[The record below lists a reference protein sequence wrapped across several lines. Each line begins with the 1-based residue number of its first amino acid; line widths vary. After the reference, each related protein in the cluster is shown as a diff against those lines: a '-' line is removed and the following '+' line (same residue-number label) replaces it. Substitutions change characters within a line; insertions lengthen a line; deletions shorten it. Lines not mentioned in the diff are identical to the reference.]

1 MHYLILSIVCSV
13 LVGVVF
19 KLARPRGFDAFA
31 VISWNYA
38 AALLL
43 CALVFKPEVSALNTH
58 APWLL
63 YFGLAL
69 LLPGVFFLLVQSIH
83 FTGIVRTDAAQ
94 RLSLFIPILASWLLF
109 KEEFSGVKTAGILCA
124 FTALFLL
131 MGKKSEP
138 GGTQGRYYPL
148 LVLLGYGLI
157 DLLFK
162 SLSKQT
168 EIPYTTSLFAIF
180 GMALPVAVGLR
191 FIAKTRSEKPKRDLA
206 LGLLIGLL
214 NFGNILSYLQAHR
227 HFYESPST
235 VFAGMNMGV
244 ILLGTAVGI
253 FGFKEKLQAG
263 NYAGL
268 VLALVSVI
276 LIVAS
281 QMGWG

>member
-1 MHYLILSIVCSV
+1 MLYLILSIFCSV

-19 KLARPRGFDAFA
+19 KLARPKGFDAFA

-43 CALVFKPEVSALNTH
+43 CALVFKPEVSAFEAG

-63 YFGLAL
+63 YGGLAL

-94 RLSLFIPILASWLLF
+94 RLSLFIPILAAWLVF
-109 KEEFSGVKTAGILCA
+109 GEHFSAVKTAGIVCA

-138 GGTQGRYYPL
+138 GGSRGRYYPM
-148 LVLLGYGLI
+148 LVLLGYGII
-157 DLLFK
+157 DLMFK
-162 SLSKQT
+162 ALSKQT
-168 EIPYTTSLFAIF
+168 DIPYSTSLFAIF
-180 GMALPVAVGLR
+180 AMALPVAVGLR
-191 FIAKTRSEKPKRDLA
+191 FMAKTGRSKPGRDLL
-206 LGLLIGLL
+206 LGMVIGLL
-214 NFGNILSYLQAHR
+214 NFGNILSYLEAHR
-227 HFYESPST
+227 HFSQSPST

-253 FGFKEKLQAG
+253 FGFGEKMHPR

-268 VLALVSVI
+268 ALALVSVV

-281 QMGWG
+281 QMGCC